1 MRSMLPIW
9 REAVERVVNR
19 TAETRPEI
27 PENTEKRPCLVQG
40 SISAKLALA
49 LFCQIRQNCLTSDGS
64 RGSGIGNP
72 GIGGRESDLLWVA
85 FGKSGRA
92 CVEPKTDPYCKLA
105 IRTGSG
111 RLGGDP
117 ESLSG
122 RLRWLRREALTGSS
136 PVSVGMS
143 NNFAE
148 RLCQSP
154 ACAKRPCHVTLF
166 YEI

>member
-1 MRSMLPIW
+1 MRQQAWHSPKMRSMLPIW

-72 GIGGRESDLLWVA
+72 GIGGRESETRESEVGNRICCGLHLVNPGA
-85 FGKSGRA
+85 
-92 CVEPKTDPYCKLA
+92 LA
-105 IRTGSG
+105 
-111 RLGGDP
+111 
-117 ESLSG
+117 
-122 RLRWLRREALTGSS
+122 
-136 PVSVGMS
+136 
-143 NNFAE
+143 
-148 RLCQSP
+148 
-154 ACAKRPCHVTLF
+154 
-166 YEI
+166 